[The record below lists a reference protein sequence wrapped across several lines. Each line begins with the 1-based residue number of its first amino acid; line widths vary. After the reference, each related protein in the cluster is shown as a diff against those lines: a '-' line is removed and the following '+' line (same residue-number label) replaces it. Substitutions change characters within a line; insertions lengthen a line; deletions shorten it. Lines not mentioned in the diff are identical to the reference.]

1 MTNKEKTAGGRRA
14 QMLSGPIGITLLRF
28 ASPTLLGAIIQSFV
42 GIVEGIAIGG
52 LGIEAL
58 AGSALIYPLVILTQ
72 MFSSGAIGG
81 TTSGAMARAIG
92 ANDPKQMSQVI
103 HATLVIA
110 ISNAIL
116 MGSILLFIGPSLFS
130 LLGGNGTVLEQ
141 ALAYGDIFFVG
152 MISMWLFNMIAGL
165 FRGSGQMFIPLLAL
179 GTVSVLHALI
189 CFPLVEEYGIRGA
202 AMALVFAYSIGSILL
217 ITRLFRSSS
226 GIKPDRHHGL
236 PINFLLTLYKKGLMA
251 ASNPVLTISTSLLI
265 TSFASQLGLHVL
277 AGYGIVVRLELV
289 VMPIT
294 FGIGASLIAMVGA
307 NLGAD
312 NRNRAISIA
321 WTGSFIAAGIAAS
334 IGIFVGIY
342 PDVWLPL
349 FSPNDDV
356 AEMARLGLT
365 IIAPCYGFMGLG
377 LGLYFS
383 SHGMGTI
390 EWAVAGAVLRLIVI
404 ILGTLT
410 LMMTDMFVP
419 ASLFAVVALAITI
432 YGVMV
437 ALALHLGPWQRKTL

>member
-1 MTNKEKTAGGRRA
+1 M
-14 QMLSGPIGITLLRF
+14 
-28 ASPTLLGAIIQSFV
+28 
-42 GIVEGIAIGG
+42 
-52 LGIEAL
+52 
-58 AGSALIYPLVILTQ
+58 
-72 MFSSGAIGG
+72 
-81 TTSGAMARAIG
+81 
-92 ANDPKQMSQVI
+92 
-103 HATLVIA
+103 
-110 ISNAIL
+110 
-116 MGSILLFIGPSLFS
+116 
-130 LLGGNGTVLEQ
+130 
-141 ALAYGDIFFVG
+141 
-152 MISMWLFNMIAGL
+152 
-165 FRGSGQMFIPLLAL
+165 
-179 GTVSVLHALI
+179 
-189 CFPLVEEYGIRGA
+189 
-202 AMALVFAYSIGSILL
+202 
-217 ITRLFRSSS
+217 
-226 GIKPDRHHGL
+226 
-236 PINFLLTLYKKGLMA
+236 
-251 ASNPVLTISTSLLI
+251 
-265 TSFASQLGLHVL
+265 
-277 AGYGIVVRLELV
+277 RLELV

-294 FGIGASLIAMVGA
+294 YGIGASLIAMVGA

-356 AEMARLGLT
+356 AEMARLGLA

-390 EWAVAGAVLRLIVI
+390 EWAVAGAVLRLIII

-437 ALALHLGPWQRKTL
+437 ALALHLGPWQRKPL